1 MVSDLFGQDDLKE
14 MSDKEGGE
22 VAYFSPP
29 KEICLVVLFCFFF
42 SGGWK
47 GFFFLDTNL
56 AADVAYL
63 YTIDTYIA

>member
-29 KEICLVVLFCFFF
+29 KEICLVVLFSFFF
-42 SGGWK
+42 SGGG
-47 GFFFLDTNL
+47 GFFFRYKLGCRRCILIHD
-56 AADVAYL
+56 
-63 YTIDTYIA
+63 